1 MTSTQRRRLMVI
13 MSVVLAIAM
22 AVGLTLYALKQ
33 NISLFYT
40 PTQIAAGEPPEG
52 QMIRMG
58 GLVVL
63 DSVNHDTESLKVNF
77 AVTDNNEA
85 VIVYYEGILPD
96 LFREGQGIVVQGR
109 LDKNGDMQATQVL
122 AKHDENYIPPEV
134 AASLQAQHNKAK
146 AEAIK

>member
-40 PTQIAAGEPPEG
+40 PTQVAAGEPPEG
-52 QMIRMG
+52 QMIRIG
-58 GLVVL
+58 GLVVV

-109 LDKNGDMQATQVL
+109 LDENGDMQATQVL

-146 AEAIK
+146 AEAAK